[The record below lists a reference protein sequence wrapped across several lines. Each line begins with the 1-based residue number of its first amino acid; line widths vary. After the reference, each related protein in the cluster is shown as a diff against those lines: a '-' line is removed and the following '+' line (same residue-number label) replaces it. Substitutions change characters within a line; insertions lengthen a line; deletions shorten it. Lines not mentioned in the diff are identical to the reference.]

1 MTTIEK
7 TLDDLWDY
15 HDLAKSET
23 LFRELLAKEPE
34 HRAEILTQIARAQG
48 LQGKFDEAHTT
59 LDEVE
64 HLPKDER
71 IKVRCLLERGR
82 VYNSA
87 NRHDK
92 ARPLFLEAYESA
104 KSIRADFYAID
115 AAHMMAIVEL
125 LEQQISWH
133 EKALELCETTPDERA
148 KKWLGSITNNTAWTY
163 HELGRFEEALGTFQK
178 ALVWQEANG
187 KPDTIR
193 IAKWSVA
200 RTLRSLQK
208 YQEALEIQCEL
219 LEECEVN
226 FIQDGYVYEELGEC
240 LLALEKSSE
249 AKAYF
254 AKAHEYLAQ
263 DPWFVQYESTRLE
276 RLKHHSES

>member
-23 LFRELLAKEPE
+23 SFRELLAKEPE

-48 LQGKFDEAHTT
+48 LQGEFDKAHTT

-64 HLPKDER
+64 HLPTDER
-71 IKVRCLLERGR
+71 IKVRYLLERGR

-87 NRHDK
+87 K
-92 ARPLFLEAYESA
+92 QKEEARKLFLEAYELA
-104 KSIRADFYAID
+104 RSIGVDFYAID
-115 AAHMMAIVEL
+115 AAHMMAIVEP
-125 LEQQISWH
+125 LEEQIPWH
-133 EKALELCETTPDERA
+133 EKALGLCETTTDERA

-163 HELGRFEEALGTFQK
+163 HDLGRFEEALETFQK
-178 ALVWQEANG
+178 ALAWHEANG

-200 RTLRSLQK
+200 RALRSLQH
-208 YQEALEIQCEL
+208 YQAALEMQQKL
-219 LEECEVN
+219 LKECEEN

-240 LLALEKSSE
+240 LLALGQANE
-249 AKAYF
+249 AKPYF
-254 AKAHEYLAQ
+254 AKAHEYLSQ
-263 DPWFVQYESTRLE
+263 DPWFVKYESSRLE
-276 RLKHHSES
+276 RLSTLSL